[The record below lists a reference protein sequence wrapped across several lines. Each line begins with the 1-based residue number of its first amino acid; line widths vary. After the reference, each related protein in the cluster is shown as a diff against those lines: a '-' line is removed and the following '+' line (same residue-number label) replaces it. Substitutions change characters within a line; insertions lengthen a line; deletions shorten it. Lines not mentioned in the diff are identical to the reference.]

1 MPNILLFY
9 LVMSRKICIFAPKY
23 KLPNMESKKFVL
35 GKELAWMPSGK
46 GMERHIMG
54 YVIDTFSPAR
64 QDFV

>member
-1 MPNILLFY
+1 
-9 LVMSRKICIFAPKY
+9 
-23 KLPNMESKKFVL
+23 MESKKFVL